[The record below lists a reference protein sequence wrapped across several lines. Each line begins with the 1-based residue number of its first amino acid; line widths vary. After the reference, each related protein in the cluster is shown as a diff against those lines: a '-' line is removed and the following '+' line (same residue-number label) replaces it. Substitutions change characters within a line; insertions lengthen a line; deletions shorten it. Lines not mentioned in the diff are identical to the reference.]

1 MSMRLRSL
9 LTGCLTSMSLVTPG
23 RVAQPGASQFCQ
35 SVWTSLGSM
44 TAATSLTTIQT
55 VRQAASQLDDVILGK
70 PTQIRL
76 ALACLLAR
84 GHLLIEDQ
92 PGVGKTTLAHALSRT
107 LGLGFRRVQFTSDLL
122 PGDLLGVSIWDAE
135 SRQFH
140 FQPGPIFSEM
150 LLADEINRATPRT
163 QGALLEA
170 MEERQVS
177 EGGITRPLPNPFFV
191 IATQNPAAFVG
202 TSPLPEAQLDRF
214 MFTVTLGYPDV
225 RAERTLLETGGR
237 GSMVR
242 DLPGVLDART
252 LLLAQQEVDQVY
264 VAPALLDYVQLLA
277 RATRE
282 HPALQTGLSPRAL
295 LALLA
300 ASRAWAFLAGRPMV
314 TPEDVQAVFPSLA
327 GHRLPLR
334 EPGGD
339 VQAVI
344 TRLLR
349 DTPIP

>member
-1 MSMRLRSL
+1 
-9 LTGCLTSMSLVTPG
+9 
-23 RVAQPGASQFCQ
+23 
-35 SVWTSLGSM
+35 M
-44 TAATSLTTIQT
+44 TVSSLTTSS
-55 VRQAASQLDDVILGK
+55 VERLKLAAAQLDGVILGK
-70 PTQIRL
+70 SHQVRL
-76 ALACLLAR
+76 ALACVLAR

-122 PGDLLGVSIWDAE
+122 PGDLLGVSIWDSVTRE
-135 SRQFH
+135 FH
-140 FQPGPIFSEM
+140 FQPGPIFSEV

-177 EGGITRPLPNPFFV
+177 EGGVTRPLPEPFFV

-214 MFTVTLGYPDV
+214 LMTVTLGYPDV

-237 GSMVR
+237 GQSVR
-242 DLPGVLDART
+242 DLPAVLNGPA
-252 LLLAQQEVDQVY
+252 LLAAQREVDGVHA
-264 VAPALLDYVQLLA
+264 APALLDYLQVLA

-282 HPALQTGLSPRAL
+282 HPALQNGLSPRAL

-300 ASRAWAFLAGRPMV
+300 AARAWAFLDGRSMV
-314 TPEDVQAVFPSLA
+314 LPEDVQAVFPALA
-327 GHRLPLR
+327 AHRLPLR
-334 EPGGD
+334 DPGTDIQG
-339 VQAVI
+339 VVAK
-344 TRLLR
+344 LLR

>member
-1 MSMRLRSL
+1 MATALPSSPALS
-9 LTGCLTSMSLVTPG
+9 S
-23 RVAQPGASQFCQ
+23 
-35 SVWTSLGSM
+35 GS
-44 TAATSLTTIQT
+44 AAH
-55 VRQAASQLDDVILGK
+55 QAIHQALDQLDGVILGK
-70 PTQIRL
+70 PTQLRL

-92 PGVGKTTLAHALSRT
+92 PGVGKTTLAQALART

-122 PGDLLGVSIWDAE
+122 PADLLGVSIWDAA
-135 SRQFH
+135 SSSFRY
-140 FQPGPIFSEM
+140 QPGPIFSEL

-177 EGGITRPLPNPFFV
+177 EGGVTRPLPDPFFV

-214 MFTVTLGYPDV
+214 LMTVTLGYPDA

-237 GSMVR
+237 GQSVR
-242 DLPGVLDART
+242 DLGAVLDTAT
-252 LLLAQQEVDQVY
+252 LLRAQAEVDAVY
-264 VAPALLDYVQLLA
+264 AAPALLDYLQLLA

-282 HPALQTGLSPRAL
+282 HPAITSGLSPRAL

-300 ASRAWAFLAGRPMV
+300 AARAWAYLAGRDLV
-314 TPEDVQAVFPSLA
+314 LPEDVQAVFPALA
-327 GHRLPLR
+327 AHRLALR
-334 EPGGD
+334 DPAARPGD
-339 VQAVI
+339 VI
-344 TRLLR
+344 GRLL
-349 DTPIP
+349 DETPIP

>member
-1 MSMRLRSL
+1 MSSTSSL
-9 LTGCLTSMSLVTPG
+9 AAP
-23 RVAQPGASQFCQ
+23 Q
-35 SVWTSLGSM
+35 
-44 TAATSLTTIQT
+44 TALAPNAH
-55 VRQAASQLDDVILGK
+55 AAVQRALEQLDTVILGK
-70 PTQIRL
+70 PTQLRL

-92 PGVGKTTLAHALSRT
+92 PGVGKTTLAQALART

-122 PGDLLGVSIWDAE
+122 PADLLGVSIWDAP
-135 SRQFH
+135 SRSFH
-140 FQPGPIFSEM
+140 FQPGPIFSEL

-177 EGGITRPLPNPFFV
+177 EGGVTRPLPDPFFV

-214 MFTVTLGYPDV
+214 LLTVTLGYPDA
-225 RAERTLLETGGR
+225 RAERELLETGGR
-237 GSMVR
+237 GQTVR
-242 DLPGVLDART
+242 HLEAVLDPAT
-252 LLLAQQEVDQVY
+252 LLRAQREVDEVHA
-264 VAPALLDYVQLLA
+264 APALLDYLQLLA

-282 HPALQTGLSPRAL
+282 HPALVGGLSPRAL

-300 ASRAWAFLAGRPMV
+300 AARAWAYLTGRDMV
-314 TPEDVQAVFPSLA
+314 LPEDVQAIFPALA
-327 GHRLPLR
+327 AHRLPLR
-334 EPGGD
+334 DPAARVQD
-339 VQAVI
+339 VMAA
-344 TRLLR
+344 LLR